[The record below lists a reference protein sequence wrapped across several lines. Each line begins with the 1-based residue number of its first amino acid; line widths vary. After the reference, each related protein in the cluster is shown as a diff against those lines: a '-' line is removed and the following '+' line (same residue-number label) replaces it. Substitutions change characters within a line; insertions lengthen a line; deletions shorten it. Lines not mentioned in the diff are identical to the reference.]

1 MVTAVE
7 RKGYKMYVGGEWVGG
22 SAGAFDNMNPASG
35 DVWQQIPNSSADD
48 ARRAIGAAAAAAKS
62 WAATPHPE
70 RASYLLKAADILEK
84 RKGEVADI
92 LIDEAGSWIGK
103 AMFEIG
109 YVTGLLRSAAAMAY
123 SPTGEILPSD
133 HGKLMMVERV
143 PLGVVSVISP
153 WNFPL
158 LLSSRGISIPM
169 AVGNTVV
176 LKPSEET
183 PVAGGLLIAEIFEE
197 AGLPKGVLNVIT
209 CSRNDV
215 QAVGEVLVTD
225 PRVGGI
231 SFTGSTAVGR
241 QIARDGAYNLKRIAM
256 ELGGKDA
263 LIILDDADLE
273 RAVDAATFGT
283 FMHQGQIC
291 MSTERIIVDA
301 SLADAFT
308 EKFVERVKGLGIGNT
323 RELGCP
329 IGPIINQKQLD
340 KIHGQVTEAINAGAT
355 LLTGGKHDGLFYHP
369 TVLANVKRDMRVWR
383 EETFGPVAPIVVVNG
398 EDEAVE
404 VANDCEYGLSAGV
417 ITASEER
424 GMSVVHRLETG
435 IAHVNDQSVYDE
447 PHVPFGGVKNS
458 GIGRHGGR
466 ASVETFTET
475 RWLTIERGGRH
486 YPPPFLAKGH

>member
-1 MVTAVE
+1 MSDN
-7 RKGYKMYVGGEWVGG
+7 YKMYINGEWVNGG
-22 SAGAFDNMNPASG
+22 NGTFDVYNPSTR
-35 DVWQQIPNSSADD
+35 DVWQQIPD
-48 ARRAIGAAAAAAKS
+48 ASVENAKDAVAAANDAKEA
-62 WAATPHPE
+62 WAATNHVE
-70 RASYLLKAADILEK
+70 RARYLLKAADIVER
-84 RKGEVADI
+84 RKPEIAD
-92 LIDEAGSWIGK
+92 LLVDEAGSWIGK

-109 YVTGLLRSAAAMAY
+109 YVVDLLRAAAAAAY
-123 SPTGEILPSD
+123 QVKGEILPSD

-158 LLSSRGISIPM
+158 LLSGRGIGVPL

-183 PVAGGLLIAEIFEE
+183 PVTGGIIYAEIFEE
-197 AGLPKGVLNVIT
+197 AGLPAGVFNVVT
-209 CSRNDV
+209 CSRDSV
-215 QAVGEVLVTD
+215 QAVGDVLVTS
-225 PRVGGI
+225 PEVGGI

-241 QIARDGAYNLKRIAM
+241 QIARDGAYHLKTVAM

-263 LIILDDADLE
+263 LIILDDADME

-283 FMHQGQIC
+283 FMNQGQIC
-291 MSTERIIVDA
+291 MSTERIIVHE
-301 SLADAFT
+301 SLAEEFT
-308 EKFVERVKGLGIGNT
+308 GKFVERVQGLGIGNT

-340 KIHGQVTEAINAGAT
+340 KIHSQVTEAIEQGAE
-355 LLTGGKHDGLFYHP
+355 LLTGGSYDGLFYQP
-369 TVLANVKRDMRVWR
+369 TVLKNVTRNMRVFR
-383 EETFGPVAPIVVVNG
+383 DETFGPVAPIIVVSS
-398 EDEAVE
+398 DEEAIE
-404 VANDCEYGLSAGV
+404 VANDSEYGLSGGV
-417 ITASEER
+417 ITQSEER
-424 GMSVVHRLETG
+424 GMNIVRKLETG

-458 GIGRHGGR
+458 GIGRHGGS

-486 YPPPFLAKGH
+486 YPPPFLAKS